1 VISHLYFGLKTAVGS
16 HILMLGDAAGNI
28 RAAELHGIQYGA
40 AVSRNRPSGN
50 QRLSD
55 GANVEKGDGIELQG

>member
-1 VISHLYFGLKTAVGS
+1 
-16 HILMLGDAAGNI
+16 MLGDAAGNI
-28 RAAELHGIQYGA
+28 APLSCNGISYGA

-55 GANVEKGDGIELQG
+55 GANVEKGDGIEPTG